1 MKSISDNQLAAN
13 RTNAARSTG
22 PRTPEGKARA
32 AQNARRHGLA
42 ASTYAASPVEDA
54 EELEYLIADAG
65 AFYEPRNSQERI
77 AVERIALSQLAM
89 FRAARLEG
97 GALSACFSTG
107 ARSQPVHMMAS
118 DATLDQKNSHTLA
131 EGFLIQSRDGRLWT
145 LLLRYQ
151 AQAERQYRRAVE
163 ELDRLR
169 RVSPNEPI
177 STAQPEETTPDAFAP
192 NEPIP
197 PSGLEMET
205 HAEHDEAVVGG
216 AVQASPRDLV
226 PVFGPEAHQPSQP
239 QIHAASEPD
248 CAGRPS
254 PDSVRNAAAAHLAE
268 DPGERSDSASRG
280 GIEGN
285 PRGRRELPPHARG
298 EEDRVPHRAGHRSR
312 RDGRP
317 DTARD
322 HQRQLQVQSARHRFV
337 QLDRIVDLPAAVHP
351 REDGSRRASR
361 DAAVRHR

>member
-1 MKSISDNQLAAN
+1 MKSISEKQLAAN
-13 RTNAARSTG
+13 QANAARSTG
-22 PRTPEGKARA
+22 PRTSEGKSRA

-42 ASTYAASPVEDA
+42 ASTYSASPVEDA

-163 ELDRLR
+163 EFNRLR
-169 RVSPNEPI
+169 SDCPNEPI
-177 STAQPEETTPDAFAP
+177 HEPEPEQTKIETPAQ
-192 NEPIP
+192 NEPVP
-197 PSGLEMET
+197 ARDSALPSGL
-205 HAEHDEAVVGG
+205 
-216 AVQASPRDLV
+216 L
-226 PVFGPEAHQPSQP
+226 
-239 QIHAASEPD
+239 
-248 CAGRPS
+248 
-254 PDSVRNAAAAHLAE
+254 
-268 DPGERSDSASRG
+268 
-280 GIEGN
+280 
-285 PRGRRELPPHARG
+285 
-298 EEDRVPHRAGHRSR
+298 RVS
-312 RDGRP
+312 
-317 DTARD
+317 
-322 HQRQLQVQSARHRFV
+322 
-337 QLDRIVDLPAAVHP
+337 
-351 REDGSRRASR
+351 
-361 DAAVRHR
+361 